1 MLYWN
6 DKLFHKY
13 QINIDISFITKIS
26 DNTISPIIYSKRI
39 SYFTVVEIIYTI
51 FQVTFYYFYHKK
63 GLITYR
69 KNETIN
75 RNIHN
80 FLLSLNTIHAYFS
93 FLLICHSIND

>member
-51 FQVTFYYFYHKK
+51 FKSHFIISTTKK
-63 GLITYR
+63 V
-69 KNETIN
+69 
-75 RNIHN
+75 
-80 FLLSLNTIHAYFS
+80 
-93 FLLICHSIND
+93 